1 MSGPTGCFTI
11 TIITVPVRFHC
22 APPEPHIVGMRQFA
36 CSRVIGVQATGSSS
50 CTRPNI
56 YGGITLLSF
65 HLTRIF
71 PRATHKSRRIVIKL
85 FRGNQCVRQRVH
97 RGMAPIT
104 SYSTRRPIA
113 HSKIT
118 RDSFYRPPS
127 KSLRPTN
134 PIRLRHF
141 GAAFAFMGKFIIIVG
156 TGQFRLRVRSR
167 WLRVAAH

>member
-11 TIITVPVRFHC
+11 TIVIVPFRFHC
-22 APPEPHIVGMRQFA
+22 APLVPHIVGMRQVA
-36 CSRVIGVQATGSSS
+36 CRRVIGVQATGSSS
-50 CTRPNI
+50 YTRPNI
-56 YGGITLLSF
+56 CGGDTLLSF

-71 PRATHKSRRIVIKL
+71 PRATNKSRRIKL
-85 FRGNQCVRQRVH
+85 FRGNQCVHQRVH

-104 SYSTRRPIA
+104 CYSTRRPIA

-118 RDSFYRPPS
+118 RDSFYRPPNER
-127 KSLRPTN
+127 LRPTN
-134 PIRLRHF
+134 LIRLRHF

>member
-11 TIITVPVRFHC
+11 TIVTVPFRFHC
-22 APPEPHIVGMRQFA
+22 APPEPHIVGMRQGV

-50 CTRPNI
+50 YTRPNI

-71 PRATHKSRRIVIKL
+71 PRATNKSRRIKL

-97 RGMAPIT
+97 RGIAPIT
-104 SYSTRRPIA
+104 TKYSTRRPIA

-118 RDSFYRPPS
+118 LDSFYRPPNER
-127 KSLRPTN
+127 LRPTN